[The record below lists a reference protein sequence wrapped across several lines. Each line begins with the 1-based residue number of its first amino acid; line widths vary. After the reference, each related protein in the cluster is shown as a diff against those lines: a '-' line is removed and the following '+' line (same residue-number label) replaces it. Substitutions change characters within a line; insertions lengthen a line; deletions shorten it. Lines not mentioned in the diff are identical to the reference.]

1 MLNRILIGL
10 DQNLSLKKY
19 IYLDNWQSGMLL
31 ICLSF
36 KSSCENLTCMR
47 FTGIVIVVVF
57 FNLQIP
63 VVLSSFVLE
72 IKVENKTKQQCLN
85 KVIISHQIYIL
96 GNVTHMFCLC
106 YAPVTSRLRHTI
118 PDLWGKTIKHDL
130 LAYILLICSTDVTF
144 HFSLRSAS

>member
-1 MLNRILIGL
+1 MIGL
-10 DQNLSLKKY
+10 DQNLSFKKKY
-19 IYLDNWQSGMLL
+19 IPWQLAVRNVTYLSVFQIFMWEFDLHAFHWNCNS
-31 ICLSF
+31 CLF
-36 KSSCENLTCMR
+36 FLTCK
-47 FTGIVIVVVF
+47 FQ
-57 FNLQIP
+57 LCSP
-63 VVLSSFVLE
+63 ASSWKL
-72 IKVENKTKQQCLN
+72 KWKKKKPQQCLN
-85 KVIISHQIYIL
+85 KVIISHQIDIL